1 MTSYVTLSAC
11 SVWDKDTAEID
22 QSEFVMNPTDHRVR
36 APSSG
41 RMRILYAGR
50 QARRNPA
57 YAIGVFVLLVFA
69 MMENHLHSQSY
80 SDVDTSEVRVL
91 SVRDS
96 PGRHLKHEGMHPARD
111 VRIPSLGKSRPR
123 RSAVKAP
130 RKRGNTTVSNSLQG
144 NNLNHRRHNWQ
155 EKPILTIRFDGRLGN
170 QMFEYA
176 AVYAIARKKK
186 MKIFLTR
193 NHQLNRIFHI
203 DESVIVRKPCGG
215 FTNVNTPCC
224 GYYPTAL
231 DRIRN
236 NTCQRVFGYFQS
248 WKYFEPLLRNIR
260 RQFTFRHKI
269 VQTAEAKLWSI
280 VKRHKNYPFKPAT
293 RGRCVLTHAQSK
305 TGSCT
310 FIALHV
316 RRGDLMLPIRVKQG
330 RRAAPKQF
338 YLRAM
343 DYFRRL
349 YHNVLFIIGSD
360 SQQWAVENFAGP
372 DVIVLKDMLPE
383 VDMCILSRCNHT
395 IMSVGTF
402 GWWVGF
408 LGRGKTV
415 YYDQPFKNHSETSAL
430 YSKYE
435 NDFIRPGWIGMS

>member
-1 MTSYVTLSAC
+1 MHSA
-11 SVWDKDTAEID
+11 D
-22 QSEFVMNPTDHRVR
+22 FRVR
-36 APSSG
+36 APVSG

-57 YAIGVFVLLVFA
+57 YAVGVFILLVFA
-69 MMENHLHSQSY
+69 LMENQLRSESY
-80 SDVDTSEVRVL
+80 SNIDTSEVRVL

-96 PGRHLKHEGMHPARD
+96 RDRHMKVKVIHQDRD
-111 VRIPSLGKSRPR
+111 VKIPNLGKSRPS
-123 RSAVKAP
+123 RSTDKTLRNGGHKILSNRLHNSS
-130 RKRGNTTVSNSLQG
+130 RKLRHRKNS
-144 NNLNHRRHNWQ
+144 WQ

-193 NHQLNRIFHI
+193 NHQLNKIFHI

-224 GYYPTAL
+224 GYDATTL
-231 DRIRN
+231 DRIQN
-236 NTCQRVFGYFQS
+236 NTCQRIFGYFQS
-248 WKYFEPLLRNIR
+248 WRYFESLLGNVR
-260 RQFTFRHKI
+260 RQFTFRRNI
-269 VQTAEAKLWSI
+269 IQTADAKLWS
-280 VKRHKNYPFKPAT
+280 VVNKHKKYPSKPQHVDAVSS
-293 RGRCVLTHAQSK
+293 RMRSQKQVRVHLLQY
-305 TGSCT
+305 
-310 FIALHV
+310 V

-349 YHNVLFIIGSD
+349 HHDALFIVGSD
-360 SQQWAVENFAGP
+360 SQQWAAENLAGP

-395 IMSVGTF
+395 VMSVGTF
-402 GWWVGF
+402 GWWVGL
-408 LGRGKTV
+408 LGRGRTV
-415 YYDQPFKNHSETSAL
+415 YYNQPFIHTSETAAM
-430 YSKYE
+430 YSGYE
-435 NDFIRPGWIGMS
+435 QDFIRPGWIGMS

>member
-1 MTSYVTLSAC
+1 MNSA
-11 SVWDKDTAEID
+11 DYRA
-22 QSEFVMNPTDHRVR
+22 R
-36 APSSG
+36 APTTG

-50 QARRNPA
+50 QARRNP
-57 YAIGVFVLLVFA
+57 YAVGVFILLVFA
-69 MMENHLHSQSY
+69 LMENQLHSEYY
-80 SDVDTSEVRVL
+80 SDVDTSEVRAL
-91 SVRDS
+91 GVRDF
-96 PGRHLKHEGMHPARD
+96 RDQHLKLKVIHEDGD
-111 VRIPSLGKSRPR
+111 VKIASLGKSRPS
-123 RSAVKAP
+123 RSIDKP
-130 RKRGNTTVSNSLQG
+130 LRNGGHKKLSDRLHNTIRKHRYRKNS
-144 NNLNHRRHNWQ
+144 WQ

-193 NHQLNRIFHI
+193 NHQLNKIFHI

-215 FTNVNTPCC
+215 FSNVNTPCC
-224 GYYPTAL
+224 GYDAEVL
-231 DRIRN
+231 DRIHN

-248 WKYFEPLLRNIR
+248 WRYFDSVIANIR
-260 RQFTFRHKI
+260 RQFTFRRNI
-269 VQTAEAKLWSI
+269 VQTADAKLWS
-280 VKRHKNYPFKPAT
+280 VVNKHKKYPFKTAT
-293 RGRCVLTHAQSK
+293 RGRCVHAHAQSK
-305 TGSCT
+305 RNACT
-310 FIALHV
+310 FIAIHV

-349 YHNVLFIIGSD
+349 YHDALFIIGSD
-360 SQQWAVENFAGP
+360 SQQWAEENLAGP
-372 DVIVLKDMLPE
+372 DAIVLKDMLPE

-395 IMSVGTF
+395 VMSVGTF

-415 YYDQPFKNHSETSAL
+415 YYNRPFTNNSETAAM
-430 YSKYE
+430 YSRYE
-435 NDFIRPGWIGMS
+435 KDFIRPGWIGMS